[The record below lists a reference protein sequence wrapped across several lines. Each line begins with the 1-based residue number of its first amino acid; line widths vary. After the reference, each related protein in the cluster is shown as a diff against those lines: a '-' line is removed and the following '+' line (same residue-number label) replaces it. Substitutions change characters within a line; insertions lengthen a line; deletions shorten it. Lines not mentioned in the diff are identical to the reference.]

1 MFSDFANN
9 FYAAIAKIPFDWLVW
24 FTWGSY
30 AFIFVIAFGLT
41 LLIPKVKA
49 LSKTPFLCLTNA
61 YAAVNLSLYLLKC
74 ELAPSILVTALFWVI
89 GYILYGLLCF
99 CSKGKH
105 KNKSSSVGEVITTLP
120 APSTPAPMPSKAVK
134 ADIPAAKNSVRLEHA
149 VTVTEKLLTKCLGKS
164 DRQEVEKIKNTLAIL
179 RIKGTLS
186 TTEAEILNENF
197 NTLLKLMAKY
207 NV

>member
-9 FYAAIAKIPFDWLVW
+9 FYATVAKIPFDWLVW

-30 AFIFVIAFGLT
+30 AFIFIIALGIT
-41 LLIPKVKA
+41 IISPKAKA
-49 LSKTPFLCLTNA
+49 ASKTPFLSLTNA
-61 YAAVNLSLYLLKC
+61 YTAVNLALYLLKC
-74 ELAPSILVTALFWVI
+74 ELAQSILVTALFWVV
-89 GYILYGLLCF
+89 GYVLYGVLCF
-99 CSKGKH
+99 FSTGKR
-105 KNKSSSVGEVITTLP
+105 KDKTPSSGTVITNLPASPAP
-120 APSTPAPMPSKAVK
+120 APSKSVRAEV
-134 ADIPAAKNSVRLEHA
+134 PAAKNSVRLEHA
-149 VTVTEKLLTKCLGKS
+149 VTVTEKLLTKNLGKS